1 MAIEIKFES
10 NQDYQT
16 EAIESVTGLFQ
27 GVDQGSL
34 GSMIGASQQVVE
46 EGDVLFQDL
55 VYANYI
61 PGSIE
66 FAELVQANI
75 RNVQSRK
82 RNSFN
87 DEFVPI
93 VPESI
98 WKDFAGGEFPT
109 EYSIEMETG
118 TGKTYVYLRTAIE
131 LYLKY
136 GLSKFVIVVP
146 SVAIRE
152 GVISSLRLMKDH
164 FKELYSGIQYDSYV
178 YSSKNLNKLRKF
190 ATSSHL
196 QILVMNI
203 AAFNS
208 DDNIIRRQT
217 DALNGKA
224 PIDFIHAVRPV
235 VIMDEPQKLSGV
247 NATKAIED
255 LNSAFRLRYSATHKD
270 VHHLLY
276 RLTPIDAYDMRLVKR
291 IDVFS
296 VTAEHNANVPL
307 ITVKKI
313 TNTSGSVTATLE
325 INKLGGSK
333 SVSVTGRKDDDLL
346 ELSGLDI
353 YKGWIIEDILANTE
367 NTVAHVLFQN
377 GQILREGSSVGIDDE
392 AWQRAQ
398 IRATIVDH
406 FNTEMRIQRNV
417 DFGSIQPIKA
427 LTLFFIDR
435 VANYAPD
442 DGKFRIWFEEEYESV
457 CRESKYRNLNMPGV
471 KEVHDGYFAQSKQGA
486 KDSKERGN
494 KDDDDAYELIMKSK
508 EKLLS
513 FDTPLRFIFSHSALA
528 EGWDNPNVF
537 TICNLQS
544 VQSEVKRRQQIGRG
558 LRLPVMANGE
568 RCRNEE
574 INHLTVVASEPFS
587 DFANKLQ
594 REMKDEAGIDF
605 ADRIADKS
613 TREDIRVKDDF
624 ENIPFFA
631 KLWEKISPTTNY
643 KLDFSTDVLV
653 KEAVRRLK
661 NEVPIRK
668 PKFILAKQGVDRMSA
683 GEGIVAG
690 NVTATASAAMEVKF
704 DFPDILT
711 DISNEVPVSRATI
724 NRVIEES
731 GRFPEAKKNPAQF
744 AGQVA
749 RSLHR
754 ALAQTLK
761 DHDGIVYST
770 DGNSH
775 KMELFQFE
783 STHYAHNLV
792 DVKKSIYDRIPVDS
806 KIEREFALA
815 LDLRDDI
822 ELFVK
827 LPDRYKI
834 QTPVGGYNPDWAIV
848 RKSPDGEHELFLIRE
863 TKGSPNIDDLF
874 REAEAWKVTFGKKH
888 YESIGVDYKVVS
900 HADQLDLDDPPSFV
914 ETELDKRLAE
924 EISK

>member
-1 MAIEIKFES
+1 MAVEIKFES

-16 EAIESVTGLFQ
+16 EAIEAVIGLFD
-27 GVDQGSL
+27 GLGKGSL
-34 GSMIGASQQVVE
+34 GQVAGANHQVVE
-46 EGDVLFQDL
+46 EGDALFQDL

-66 FAELVQANI
+66 FADLVKENI
-75 RNVQSRK
+75 QKVQSRK

-93 VPESI
+93 VPESMR
-98 WKDFAGGEFPT
+98 KDFVEGEFPT
-109 EYSIEMETG
+109 DYSIEMETG
-118 TGKTYVYLRTAIE
+118 TGKTYVYLRTAME
-131 LYLKY
+131 LHQQY

-152 GVISSLRLMKDH
+152 GVISSLRLMKNH
-164 FKELYSGIQYDSYV
+164 FKELYSGIQYESYV
-178 YSSKNLNKLRKF
+178 YDSKNVNKLRQF

-208 DDNIIRRQT
+208 EDTIIRRQT
-217 DALNGKA
+217 DALNGQA

-235 VIMDEPQKLSGV
+235 VIMDEPQKLSSA

-255 LNSAFRLRYSATHKD
+255 LNSAFKLRYSATHKD

-313 TNTSGSVTATLE
+313 TNTVGSVTTTLE

-333 SVSVTGRKDDDLL
+333 SVSVPARKGDDLHD
-346 ELSGLDI
+346 LSGLDI

-367 NTVAHVLFQN
+367 STVAHVLFQN

-417 DFGSIQPIKA
+417 DFGSIEPIKA

-435 VANYAPD
+435 VANYAPE

-457 CRESKYRNLNMPGV
+457 CRESKYRNLDMPGV

-537 TICNLQS
+537 TICNLQN

-574 INHLTVVASEPFS
+574 INHLTVIASEPFS

-624 ENIPFFA
+624 QETPFFA
-631 KLWEKISPTTNY
+631 ELWDKISPTTKY

-661 NEVPIRK
+661 NEDPIRK
-668 PKFILAKQGVDRMSA
+668 PKFVLAKQGVSRISVD
-683 GEGIVAG
+683 EGIVAG
-690 NVTATASAAMEVKF
+690 NVTATSSATMEVEF

-724 NRVIEES
+724 KRVIDES

-761 DHDGIVYST
+761 DHDGIVYSP
-770 DGNSH
+770 DGNSYS
-775 KMELFQFE
+775 MELFQFE

-792 DVKKSIYDRIPVDS
+792 DVKKSIYNRIPVDS
-806 KIEREFALA
+806 KIEREFAIA
-815 LDLRDDI
+815 LDARDDI

-848 RKSPDGEHELFLIRE
+848 RKAPDGEYELFLIRE

-888 YESIGVDYKVVS
+888 YESIGVDYKVIS

-914 ETELDKRLAE
+914 ETELDRRLAE
-924 EISK
+924 EIKE